1 MSHIPVDHAIED
13 LKKSSSSFKELFKH
27 GSLSLEIY
35 KPEKI
40 DHQKPHDRDEVYIVI
55 SGEGEFYNEG
65 QIVDFKQGDFLFVP
79 AGAEHRFEKFTEDF
93 ATWVLFYGPLGGE
106 ANN

>member
-1 MSHIPVDHAIED
+1 MSHIPVSHAIED
-13 LKKSSSSFKELFKH
+13 LRNTSSSFKELFKH

-40 DHQKPHDRDEVYIVI
+40 DHQKPHDRDQVYIVI

-65 QIVDFKQGDFLFVP
+65 QRVDFKQGDFLFVP
-79 AGAEHRFEKFTEDF
+79 SGAEHRFEKFTDDF

-106 ANN
+106 ANS